1 MRTEQDCPV
10 LEKFQKAERLRTV
23 TEQVGFALWQLQ
35 ELEGCAAQCF
45 VLLAQATKGMGT
57 AAGGA
62 LVEKAQG
69 KTFGATIKQLEK
81 AAALSPELAARFAK
95 LLEER
100 NWLVHRSRADSR
112 GAIHGDGSAKKL
124 LLRLEAIADEALA
137 LLKALGGTAA
147 RFVQQHGVS
156 KESIDQESQR
166 LLKQWQEADD
176 D

>member
-1 MRTEQDCPV
+1 M
-10 LEKFQKAERLRTV
+10 LEKLQKAERLRSV

-35 ELEGCAAQCF
+35 ELEGGAAQCF
-45 VLLAQATKGMGT
+45 VLLAQATQGMGI
-57 AAGGA
+57 AAGGT

-81 AAALSPELAARFAK
+81 AAVLDPELAARFAK

-112 GAIHGDGSAKKL
+112 GAIHGDGSAKNL

-137 LLKALGGTAA
+137 LLKVLGGAA
-147 RFVQQHGVS
+147 ERFAQRRGVS
-156 KESIDQESQR
+156 KEFIDQESQR